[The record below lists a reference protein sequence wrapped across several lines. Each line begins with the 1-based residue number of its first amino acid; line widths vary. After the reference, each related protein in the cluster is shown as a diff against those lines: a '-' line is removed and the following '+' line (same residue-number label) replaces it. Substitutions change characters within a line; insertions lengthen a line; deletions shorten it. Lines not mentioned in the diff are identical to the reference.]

1 MVEFT
6 EANLSLKTPFK
17 TTGKGVRKNSSSMNK
32 EEGCGPTRSLVQ
44 SRKIYTRSGVEQA
57 MKNWEGKIFL
67 QLPHTIPVVPPP
79 PLIGGTAGTCH
90 FLPSSYGHAY
100 CDHNESESYYYYY
113 LHSCKKYKNWKT
125 TIQTITKY
133 RKRIKCKKEKRK
145 NQVQKNYSHST
156 TVLLIRGHS
165 DRLCLKQHH

>member
-1 MVEFT
+1 MIRHGGGANQRSALLMVEFT

-79 PLIGGTAGTCH
+79 HLLAAPPVHVIFCPPVTAMHTVTIM
-90 FLPSSYGHAY
+90 SQKAIIIIISIRAK
-100 CDHNESESYYYYY
+100 ST
-113 LHSCKKYKNWKT
+113 KT
-125 TIQTITKY
+125 EKQRY
-133 RKRIKCKKEKRK
+133 R
-145 NQVQKNYSHST
+145 
-156 TVLLIRGHS
+156 L
-165 DRLCLKQHH
+165 